1 MATTDAPSPTA
12 GTGMHSAATAA
23 PLTEAQE
30 GLWYAQ
36 QLDPGNP
43 LFNTGHCTEIRGP
56 LDRARFSAAI
66 SQTLAEADALAL
78 NFSDGNAGPRQWIDA
93 RRRPVLEQVVLTASG
108 DAARHARQLMRQD
121 LETPVDPCSAP
132 LARHV
137 LFSLGEELHFWYQR
151 VHHLAADGYGMALIE
166 SRALQLYRQSGGAQ
180 GHGKPLTPFQRVVAD
195 DAAYRVSGQRRQDA
209 AFWRGQLRDADGIGS
224 LAEASAMSAHRILQA
239 RQNLSAETVALL
251 QQRQA
256 NAQCAWPAILTALVA
271 AYVQRHAGQ
280 NPVIVGA
287 PWMGRMGHAS
297 ARCVAT
303 VMNVMPMRLELD
315 QDAPLDEVFRRC
327 AGQLT
332 LAHRHGRY
340 RSEQLRRDL
349 GLPGGQGRI
358 HGPLVN
364 ILPFDAAYRRAGLDA
379 RQEVLCAGPV
389 DDFNFNF
396 RAAPDASDLRLE
408 LEANPKLYR
417 ADEVQQHLTRFA
429 AFLHAALQAQTLRP
443 VQTLHGA
450 EFEHWV
456 HGVNQTSHAV
466 PDTTLVALVAQT
478 CAAHPQ
484 AEALRAA
491 DRSIDFAGFDTLVGH
506 AARRLQAAGVGRG
519 DIVAVALPR
528 SLEMVLS
535 LHAIQRAGAAWLPLD
550 TGQPAAR
557 SARILGVAQPA
568 ALIGEPDTLA
578 GLACTC
584 PTLAVTSLFAAPE
597 HPGPKSAAALPE
609 VQPGDPA
616 YVIFTSGSTGEPK
629 GVVVS
634 HRAIVNRLLWMR
646 EHYGLS
652 ADDCFLQKTP
662 YTFDVSVW
670 ELFLPMLCAAP
681 LVVAA
686 PDVHRDPLA
695 LAELIRR
702 EGVDVVHFVP
712 SMLAAFLDEPASQG
726 LTLRLVFCSGEA
738 LSARLR
744 DRFHA
749 QLDAALHNLYGPTE
763 AAVDVSWWAADADDR
778 SDPVPIGYP
787 VWNTQLHVLDA
798 CQRPLPAGVRGQ
810 LYLAGVQLADG
821 YLGRP
826 GLTAARFVTNPFSV
840 AADARMYDTGDLA
853 RWRADGAVEYL
864 GRVDHQ
870 VKLRGQR
877 IELGEIE
884 AVLGQHP
891 LCRQLAVALRQD
903 AAGEMRLIAYIVPP
917 EDHPARQQKRDG
929 EVILDHARQQLPP
942 AMVPSAVVWLAAL
955 PLSRSGKLDP
965 KALPAP
971 DFAPQAARPAATP
984 SEVGVAAVFQQI
996 LDLPNL
1002 PGADDDFFT
1011 LGGHSLLAARLASAL
1026 RERTGAD
1033 LTLGAVFEHPTVARL
1048 AGWLQHLAADA
1059 GSGSGSDA
1067 GFGPVFTLRA
1077 AEPSA
1082 PPALFCIHPAG
1093 GLSWCYGPM
1102 ARNLSRTRAV
1112 HGLQSPVL
1120 AGKQHGTG
1128 SLRALAARYVDELQA
1143 LQAHG
1148 PYHLLGWSVGG
1159 IIAQDM
1165 ACVLRSRGLDVGVVA
1180 LLDAY
1185 PSEVWR
1191 ARAPAAADDAW
1202 RAILHIAGFD
1212 PGSLPGLELSRD
1224 SVIAFLRE
1232 GGHPLG
1238 ALTDPQL
1245 HGILEAVAF
1254 NNALVREHRQ
1264 QRYDGELLYFRA
1276 ALDHQADGLDP
1287 RAWQPWA
1294 AQLTVHDVPARHG
1307 DLPGEPVLAH
1317 WLPVL
1322 DARLQDAPKPSPV
1335 PAARRERGR

>member
-1 MATTDAPSPTA
+1 MSALTATTEAPLPT
-12 GTGMHSAATAA
+12 TGASMHSAATAV

-36 QLDPGNP
+36 QLDAGNP

-66 SQTLAEADALAL
+66 EQTLAEADALAL
-78 NFSDGNAGPRQWIDA
+78 NFSDGDAGPRQWIDEQ
-93 RRRPVLEQVVLTASG
+93 RRPVLERVALPAS
-108 DAARHARQLMRQD
+108 AAAVDRARQLMRRD
-121 LETPVDPCSAP
+121 LETPVDPTSAP

-137 LFSLGEELHFWYQR
+137 LFSLGEERHFWYQR

-166 SRALQLYRQSGGAQ
+166 SRALQLYRQLGEAQ
-180 GHGKPLTPFQRVVAD
+180 GPGKPLVPFQRVVED
-195 DAAYRVSGQRRQDA
+195 NAAYRASEQRRQDA
-209 AFWRGQLRDADGIGS
+209 AFWREQLRETEGIAS
-224 LAEASAMSAHRILQA
+224 LAEASAMSAHRVLQA
-239 RQNLSAETVALL
+239 RQSLDAETVALL

-256 NAQCAWPAILTALVA
+256 TAQCAWAAILTALVA
-271 AYVQRHAGQ
+271 AYVQRHTGQ
-280 NPVIVGA
+280 EPVIVGA
-287 PWMGRMGHAS
+287 PWMGRMGNAS

-315 QDAPLDEVFRRC
+315 QDAPLDEIFQRC
-327 AGQLT
+327 ARQLA

-349 GLPGGQGRI
+349 GLPGGHGRI

-396 RAAPDASDLRLE
+396 RAAPDASDMRLE
-408 LEANPKLYR
+408 LEANPRLYS
-417 ADEVQQHLTRFA
+417 AAQVQQHLARLI

-450 EFEHWV
+450 EFQHWV
-456 HGVNQTSHAV
+456 YEVNQTRHAV
-466 PDTTLVALVAQT
+466 PDTTLVALVAQA
-478 CAAHPQ
+478 CARHPQ

-491 DRSIDFAGFDTLVGH
+491 GRSIDFAGFAALVDR

-535 LHAIQRAGAAWLPLD
+535 LHAVQRAGAAWLPLD
-550 TGQPAAR
+550 TDQPAAR
-557 SARILGVAQPA
+557 SARILSVAQPA
-568 ALIGEPDTLA
+568 ALIGEPGTLA
-578 GLACTC
+578 GLECTC
-584 PTLAVTSLFAAPE
+584 AALTVASLFEAPDHAE
-597 HPGPKSAAALPE
+597 SESAATLPT
-609 VQPGDPA
+609 VQPGDAA
-616 YVIFTSGSTGEPK
+616 YVLFTSGSTGEPK

-681 LVVAA
+681 LVVAL

-712 SMLAAFLDEPASQG
+712 SMLAAFLDEPASHG
-726 LTLRLVFCSGEA
+726 LALRMVFCSGEA

-749 QLDAALHNLYGPTE
+749 RLPSALHNLYGPTE
-763 AAVDVSWWAADADDR
+763 AAVDVSWWPATNDDR
-778 SDPVPIGYP
+778 SDPVPIGFP

-798 CQRPLPAGVRGQ
+798 CRRPLPAGVRGQ

-826 GLTAARFVTNPFSV
+826 ELTAARFVANPFSTQP
-840 AADARMYDTGDLA
+840 DGRMYDTGDLA
-853 RWRADGAVEYL
+853 RWRDDGAVEYL

-891 LCRQLAVALRQD
+891 LCRQLVVALRQD
-903 AAGEMRLIAYIVPP
+903 VAGELRLIAYVVPP
-917 EDHPARQQKRDG
+917 EGHVTGQETQDG
-929 EVILDHARQQLPP
+929 QAILDYARRQLPP
-942 AMVPSAVVWLAAL
+942 AMVPSAAVWLTAL
-955 PLSRSGKLDP
+955 PLNRNGKLDS

-971 DFAPQAARPAATP
+971 DFAPQATRPAATAG
-984 SEVGVAAVFQQI
+984 EIGVARAFQQI
-996 LDLPNL
+996 LGLPAA

-1026 RERTGAD
+1026 RRQTGAN

-1048 AGWLQHLAADA
+1048 AGWLQHLAGDA
-1059 GSGSGSDA
+1059 AGGGEA

-1077 AEPSA
+1077 GGAGA
-1082 PPALFCIHPAG
+1082 PAALFCIHPAG
-1093 GLSWCYGPM
+1093 GLGWCYGPL
-1102 ARNLSRTRAV
+1102 ARGLSGARPV
-1112 HGLQSPVL
+1112 YGLQSPVL
-1120 AGKQHGTG
+1120 AGKHHDIG
-1128 SLRALAARYVDELQA
+1128 SLRELATQYVDQLQT
-1143 LQAHG
+1143 LQAHD

-1165 ACVLRSRGLDVGVVA
+1165 ACVLRSRGAQTGVVA

-1185 PSEVWR
+1185 PREVWR
-1191 ARAPAAADDAW
+1191 ARPPAAADHAW

-1212 PGSLPGLELSRD
+1212 PGSLPGLELTRD
-1224 SVIAFLRE
+1224 SVIAFLRQR
-1232 GGHPLG
+1232 GHPLG
-1238 ALTDPQL
+1238 ALSDPQL

-1254 NNALVREHRQ
+1254 NNALVRGHRQ
-1264 QRYDGELLYFRA
+1264 ERYDGELLYFRA
-1276 ALDHQADGLDP
+1276 ALGHQGDGLDP
-1287 RAWQPWA
+1287 RAWEPWA
-1294 AQLTVHDVPARHG
+1294 ARLDMHDVPSLHG
-1307 DLPGEPVLAH
+1307 DLPGQSALAH
-1317 WLPVL
+1317 WLPAL
-1322 DARLQDAPKPSPV
+1322 DARLQDAGPTHAP
-1335 PAARRERGR
+1335 PAS

>member
-1 MATTDAPSPTA
+1 
-12 GTGMHSAATAA
+12 MHSAATAV

-66 SQTLAEADALAL
+66 SQTLAEADVLAL

-93 RRRPVLEQVVLTASG
+93 WRRPVLEQVVLTASG
-108 DAARHARQLMRQD
+108 DAAGHARQLMRQD

-180 GHGKPLTPFQRVVAD
+180 GYGKPLTPFQHVVAD
-195 DAAYRVSGQRRQDA
+195 DAVYRASEQRLQDA

-239 RQNLSAETVALL
+239 RQNLSAETIALL

-443 VQTLHGA
+443 VQTLYGA

-484 AEALRAA
+484 VEALRAA
-491 DRSIDFAGFDTLVGH
+491 DRSIDFAGFDTLVGR

-584 PTLAVTSLFAAPE
+584 PTLAAASLFAAPE

-686 PDVHRDPLA
+686 PEVHRDPLA

-712 SMLAAFLDEPASQG
+712 SMLAAFLDEPASRG
-726 LTLRLVFCSGEA
+726 LALRMVFCSGEA

-744 DRFHA
+744 DRFHVC
-749 QLDAALHNLYGPTE
+749 LSAALHNLYGPTE
-763 AAVDVSWWAADADDR
+763 AAVDVSWWPANADDR
-778 SDPVPIGYP
+778 SDPVPIGFP

-798 CQRPLPAGVRGQ
+798 CRRPLPAGVRGQ

-826 GLTAARFVTNPFSV
+826 GLTAARFVANPFSTWP
-840 AADARMYDTGDLA
+840 DARMYDTGDLA

-864 GRVDHQ
+864 GRADHQ

-884 AVLGQHP
+884 AALGQHP
-891 LCRQLAVALRQD
+891 LCRQLTVALRPD
-903 AAGEMRLIAYIVPP
+903 TAGELRLIAYVVPP
-917 EDHPARQQKRDG
+917 DGHATGQQAQDG
-929 EVILDHARQQLPP
+929 QAILDHARQQLPP

-955 PLSRSGKLDP
+955 PLSRNGKLDS

-971 DFAPQAARPAATP
+971 DFTPPAMRLPTTPGEIEVAHAFQHILGLPAP
-984 SEVGVAAVFQQI
+984 
-996 LDLPNL
+996 
-1002 PGADDDFFT
+1002 PGADDDFFA

-1026 RERTGAD
+1026 RQDTGAK
-1033 LTLGAVFEHPTVARL
+1033 LTLGAVFEHPTVAGL
-1048 AGWLQHLAADA
+1048 AGWLEHLADDA
-1059 GSGSGSDA
+1059 AASGEA
-1067 GFGPVFTLRA
+1067 GFGPLFTLRA
-1077 AEPSA
+1077 ARVGA
-1082 PPALFCIHPAG
+1082 PAALFCIHPAG
-1093 GLSWCYGPM
+1093 GLSWCYGPL
-1102 ARNLSRTRAV
+1102 ARSLSGTRRV
-1112 HGLQSPVL
+1112 YGLQSPAL
-1120 AGKQHGTG
+1120 AGTPHGIG
-1128 SLRALAARYVDELQA
+1128 SLRELATLYVDRLQA
-1143 LQAHG
+1143 LQARG

-1165 ACVLRSRGLDVGVVA
+1165 ACVLRSRDAEVGVVA

-1185 PSEVWR
+1185 PSDDWR
-1191 ARAPAAADDAW
+1191 ARPPAAADDAW

-1212 PGSLPGLELSRD
+1212 PASLPDLDLGRD
-1224 SVIAFLRE
+1224 SVIAFLR
-1232 GGHPLG
+1232 GRDHPLG

-1276 ALDHQADGLDP
+1276 ALDHQVDDLDP
-1287 RAWQPWA
+1287 RAWEPWVA
-1294 AQLTVHDVPARHG
+1294 GLHVHDVPSLHG
-1307 DLPGEPVLAH
+1307 DLPGPSALAH

-1322 DARLQDAPKPSPV
+1322 DDRLQVADTPV
-1335 PAARRERGR
+1335 PAAPDP